1 MCTKY
6 FLQDFSDRVDGVF
19 FPSHWHTHSTCGQ
32 ILCLSST
39 NPLSY
44 EVATSGHPTGSLRVT
59 QCSVRWKAHVPT
71 SPLNDRAADHFK
83 QATRSKTFHLLVE
96 GCWSHWAGTLES
108 CLGLWTHVCVCK
120 CNVFYCVYSLW
131 VHVYARTDLCSQ
143 VPPHKCVCVCTSV
156 HMSALEF
163 FCPAVWNTA
172 DVFSSPPRKPPP
184 LSPSLS
190 SHSHLARSSAHTPQ
204 CLYATA
210 LQIISWL
217 HYLSPFLPLVI
228 SSLLPSISLYPSKHV
243 TTWDFFKLNLS
254 KLKAFSGLRWS
265 KCCFKIGLLDLGGL
279 KTWYICYFLHCCFAS
294 TAKKDINNLIQGS
307 EAHTQSTLTMING
320 P

>member
-1 MCTKY
+1 M
-6 FLQDFSDRVDGVF
+6 
-19 FPSHWHTHSTCGQ
+19 
-32 ILCLSST
+32 
-39 NPLSY
+39 
-44 EVATSGHPTGSLRVT
+44 
-59 QCSVRWKAHVPT
+59 
-71 SPLNDRAADHFK
+71 
-83 QATRSKTFHLLVE
+83 
-96 GCWSHWAGTLES
+96 
-108 CLGLWTHVCVCK
+108 
-120 CNVFYCVYSLW
+120 
-131 VHVYARTDLCSQ
+131 
-143 VPPHKCVCVCTSV
+143 CVCVCTSV

-265 KCCFKIGLLDLGGL
+265 KCCFKIGFRPWRFKNLVYLLFF
-279 KTWYICYFLHCCFAS
+279 YICVS
-294 TAKKDINNLIQGS
+294 PTAKKDITWFKGLKL
-307 EAHTQSTLTMING
+307 TLKVL
-320 P
+320 

>member
-1 MCTKY
+1 MEFFSRPIDTNRDEPYHLWTSLVFVVNKPSLLWGCD
-6 FLQDFSDRVDGVF
+6 LQ
-19 FPSHWHTHSTCGQ
+19 PHT
-32 ILCLSST
+32 
-39 NPLSY
+39 
-44 EVATSGHPTGSLRVT
+44 HPTGSLRVP
-59 QCSVRWKAHVPT
+59 QCSVRWKAHMPT

-83 QATRSKTFHLLVE
+83 QATQSKTFHLLVE

-131 VHVYARTDLCSQ
+131 VHVYARTDLCCQEPS
-143 VPPHKCVCVCTSV
+143 HKCVCVCTSV

-217 HYLSPFLPLVI
+217 HYLSPSFLWLYLH
-228 SSLLPSISLYPSKHV
+228 SSLPSLCTLQNMLWLGISLSWTCP
-243 TTWDFFKLNLS
+243 N
-254 KLKAFSGLRWS
+254 
-265 KCCFKIGLLDLGGL
+265 
-279 KTWYICYFLHCCFAS
+279 
-294 TAKKDINNLIQGS
+294 
-307 EAHTQSTLTMING
+307 
-320 P
+320 

>member
-1 MCTKY
+1 ME
-6 FLQDFSDRVDGVF
+6 FF
-19 FPSHWHTHSTCGQ
+19 FPSHWHTQRWTIPPVDKSCVCCQQT
-32 ILCLSST
+32 LSLRGCDLQPHT
-39 NPLSY
+39 
-44 EVATSGHPTGSLRVT
+44 HPTGSLRVP

-83 QATRSKTFHLLVE
+83 QNFPSVGGGMLKSLSRYPGELF
-96 GCWSHWAGTLES
+96 GTLNA
-108 CLGLWTHVCVCK
+108 CVCVCK

-131 VHVYARTDLCSQ
+131 VHVYARTDLCCQ
-143 VPPHKCVCVCTSV
+143 VPPHKCVCVCVPQYTCQLWSFFAQPCGTQQ
-156 HMSALEF
+156 MCSAL
-163 FCPAVWNTA
+163 
-172 DVFSSPPRKPPP
+172 PRGSLLRSLP
-184 LSPSLS
+184 LS

-279 KTWYICYFLHCCFAS
+279 KTWYICYFFCICFAP
-294 TAKKDINNLIQGS
+294 TANKDIHNLIQGS

-320 P
+320 Q